1 MSQCQFIRVDDQ
13 QLKEKLEK
21 NGYHFLRKTDNGG
34 YIFLNINKINFEK
47 EPGII
52 YTNTLSF

>member
-1 MSQCQFIRVDDQ
+1 MNQCQFIRVDDK

-21 NGYHFLRKTDNGG
+21 NGYPFLRKTDNGG

-52 YTNTLSF
+52 YNNNL

>member
-1 MSQCQFIRVDDQ
+1 MSQCQFIRVDNQ

-21 NGYHFLRKTDNGG
+21 NGYPLLRQTTNGG

-47 EPGII
+47 ELGII

>member
-1 MSQCQFIRVDDQ
+1 MSQCQFIRVDNQ

-21 NGYHFLRKTDNGG
+21 NGYPLLRQTTNGG
-34 YIFLNINKINFEK
+34 YIFLNINKIDFEK
-47 EPGII
+47 ELGII

>member
-1 MSQCQFIRVDDQ
+1 MGQCQFIRVDDI

-21 NGYHFLRKTDNGG
+21 NGYPFLRKTDNGG

>member
-21 NGYHFLRKTDNGG
+21 NGYPLLRQIANGG

-47 EPGII
+47 ESGVY
-52 YTNTLSF
+52 YTNTLLF

>member
-1 MSQCQFIRVDDQ
+1 MSQYQFIRVDDQ

-21 NGYHFLRKTDNGG
+21 NGYPFLRKTDNGG

-47 EPGII
+47 ESSVY
-52 YTNTLSF
+52 YTNTLLF

>member
-21 NGYHFLRKTDNGG
+21 NGYPLLRQTVNGG

>member
-1 MSQCQFIRVDDQ
+1 MSQCQFIRVDSQ

-21 NGYHFLRKTDNGG
+21 NGYPLLRQTTNGG